1 MKIDTHV
8 HLLVSKK
15 QAEVDIQAINYM
27 LDIAKTSQISALCI
41 TEHIEA
47 IGYDN
52 LMRALFIDNQLHAEV
67 FHEYILTRQGI
78 KLYPGAELQLA
89 NGTNIGVHTSLDTL
103 LKLNHNAGAYTLEK
117 LYDELSMHGGWFT
130 LVAHHIF
137 WPNKTYP
144 DHDELARYVS
154 AIEVPAKDL
163 DNAEQYLVLA
173 QKYGLA
179 TTGGSDAHTYIQI
192 GACHS
197 VLNDGEYGEGHPL
210 RYAFHSNN
218 HQYHYFS
225 DFSKRLVEMSKIY
238 RSTIIA

>member
-15 QAEVDIQAINYM
+15 QTTPDIQAINYM
-27 LDIAKTSQISALCI
+27 LDIARTSQISALCI
-41 TEHIEA
+41 TEHIESV
-47 IGYDN
+47 GYDN
-52 LMRALFIDNQLHAEV
+52 LMHALFIDNRLHAEI
-67 FHEYILTRQGI
+67 FPEYILTRQGI
-78 KLYPGAELQLA
+78 KLYPGAELQIA
-89 NGTNIGVHTSLDTL
+89 NGTNIGVHTSLDSL
-103 LKLNHNAGAYTLEK
+103 LQLNHNAGAYTLPE
-117 LYDELSMHGGWFT
+117 LYDALSSHGGWFA

-163 DNAEQYLVLA
+163 DNVEKYLALS

-197 VLNDGEYGEGHPL
+197 VLSESEYGEQHPL
-210 RYAFHSNN
+210 RYAFHNN

-238 RSTIIA
+238 RATIMA

>member
-8 HLLVSKK
+8 HMLMNKK
-15 QAEVDIQAINYM
+15 QTIPDMQSINHI
-27 LDIAKTSQISALCI
+27 LDIARISQISALCI

-47 IGYDN
+47 VGYDN
-52 LMRALFIDNQLHAEV
+52 LMYSLFIDNHLHAKV
-67 FHEYILTRQGI
+67 FPEYILTRQGI

-103 LKLNHNAGAYTLEK
+103 LKLNHNEGTYTLPE
-117 LYDELSMHGGWFT
+117 LYNTLSVYGGWFT

-144 DHDELARYVS
+144 DHSELTRYVS

-163 DNAEQYLVLA
+163 DNAEQYIALS
-173 QKYGLA
+173 QKYSLA

-197 VLNDGEYGEGHPL
+197 VLSESEYDGQHPL
-210 RYAFHSNN
+210 RYAFHSN

-238 RSTIIA
+238 RAAIMA